1 MMKNELLYVKYFR
14 EKMSKEV
21 RYIEEL
27 DEYFD
32 DFKNDWEVVSDLEYD
47 FVLLGEDLF
56 VDVVLILLRLVFIEG
71 EMKS

>member
-1 MMKNELLYVKYFR
+1 MKNELLYVKYFR
-14 EKMSKEV
+14 EKMCKEV

>member
-1 MMKNELLYVKYFR
+1 MKNELLYVKYFR